1 MSIRTI
7 TRTYRHCD
15 RCGYDDR
22 ENETTNFTEY
32 PDGAGRALGQRIDL
46 CDRCVEAGFVVFR
59 GRIMQASEAEIES

>member
-32 PDGAGRALGQRIDL
+32 PDGAGRALGHQRL
-46 CDRCVEAGFVVFR
+46 PRGFAEGFDRADYSGETLR
-59 GRIMQASEAEIES
+59 SPEICYG